1 MMLEDHISLKKF
13 NRCGFIS
20 FFQANKSPDPHSI
33 TEMFIILRPTFHP
46 RKNCLRFSALKSQ
59 SCVQTP
65 IKGPGT

>member
-1 MMLEDHISLKKF
+1 MLEDCISLKKF

-33 TEMFIILRPTFHP
+33 TEMLIILRRPTPFP
-46 RKNCLRFSALKSQ
+46 RKNCLRSSAMKSQ

-65 IKGPGT
+65 TKGPGT